1 MKFLELLKTLTLTT
15 IVTVASQSPFF
26 VQQNKVLAQSTSPV
40 IQYAYSANHYGYYGT
55 VASSLFQG
63 YITDVVKQGGY
74 VTNIA
79 FTPQGGFVIVYTVPS
94 QDYPT
99 QYKFYSYQIP
109 QEASTELN
117 NLLSQPYGS
126 ITDIEFTPKG
136 GFVILYGEDN
146 QYYIS
151 TDTPSALANDIKA
164 VEKLASNYPE
174 INRVLFPPQGG
185 VALIA
190 DVSTFIYSSDVPAAI
205 VQQFTAIAKIGQ
217 IVNSIAFTPQG
228 GLVATLNSLS
238 TPVYYYGNIP
248 QTLVNEI
255 QQLRSTHSVF
265 HVTWIT
271 FDPNSDWALYDYF
284 AVLGSG
290 PIQP

>member
-26 VQQNKVLAQSTSPV
+26 QQNKVLAQSTSPV
-40 IQYAYSANHYGYYGT
+40 IQYAYSANHYGYYGNIS
-55 VASSLFQG
+55 SSLFQG

-99 QYKFYSYQIP
+99 QYKFHYYNIP
-109 QEASTELN
+109 TEAYNELN
-117 NLLSQPYGS
+117 FLVSQPYGL
-126 ITDIEFTPKG
+126 ITDIKFAPKG
-136 GFVILYGEDN
+136 GFVILHDDN
-146 QYYIS
+146 EIYIS
-151 TDTPSALANDIKA
+151 SDTPSALVNDIKA
-164 VEKLASNYPE
+164 VQKQASNYPE
-174 INRVLFPPQGG
+174 IYQVLFPPQGG

-190 DVSTFIYSSDVPAAI
+190 DGYTFIYSSDVPAAI
-205 VQQFTAIAKIGQ
+205 GQQFTAIAKIGQ